1 MMVLGLIS
9 VTVAFFSDSLYG
21 VLAGTIRGWLAGAP
35 HRLERLGGIGGLMMI
50 GLGTRLAVT
59 GRRD

>member
-1 MMVLGLIS
+1 
-9 VTVAFFSDSLYG
+9 VAFFSDSLYG

-35 HRLERLGGIGGLMMI
+35 HRLERLGGVGGLMMI